1 MANSAST
8 RSNRGPSVS
17 DVLTDI
23 MCIFGVTFVSLSGIA
38 VYREAH
44 PSERVAAHR
53 FDEPEARLDRTDG
66 QSETGRLL
74 GIRATIVGNM
84 PDECRGEIAISLPKG
99 PPADEAA
106 MLATVRRLCPQA
118 FESE

>member
-1 MANSAST
+1 MANSASS

-17 DVLTDI
+17 DVLTSI

-38 VYREAH
+38 IYREAH
-44 PSERVAAHR
+44 PSKRVVAHS
-53 FDEPEARLDRTDG
+53 FNEPEARTDG

-84 PDECRGEIAISLPKG
+84 PDECRGEIAISLPKE

-118 FESE
+118 FEDE